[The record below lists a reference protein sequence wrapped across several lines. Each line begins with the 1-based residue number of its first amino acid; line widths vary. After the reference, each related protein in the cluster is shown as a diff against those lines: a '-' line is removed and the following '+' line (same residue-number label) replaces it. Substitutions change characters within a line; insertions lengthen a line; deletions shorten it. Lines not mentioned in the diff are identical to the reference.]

1 MMQSRR
7 KERREQLSPECGGGG
22 GGSSSCVL
30 TLKSLNVALCRH
42 DGFLKRGKVDWNYGI
57 LVDVIVVDVCYT
69 VADLQ

>member
-30 TLKSLNVALCRH
+30 TLKSLNVV
-42 DGFLKRGKVDWNYGI
+42 LKRGKVDWNYGI
-57 LVDVIVVDVCYT
+57 LVDVIMVDVCYT